1 MSYNSALV
9 MTLVLALAL
18 AGLGGPKM
26 TTVDVTRHGAIRGD
40 GNDDTAA
47 VLAAI
52 EQCRKSPPAT
62 LVFPKGR
69 YDFFAG
75 SNPTNK
81 GTLFP
86 IADIEG
92 LTVDGRGSE
101 FMMHGDTGVFWF
113 GNCKNVSVRNL
124 TIDCDRPPF
133 SLGRVIA
140 AEGNH
145 FDVEVFPEYPVKGGE
160 PVGAFMDYDPET
172 RLPIRHGLDEYYT
185 CEKTELLREQALRVH
200 LKHEARVKPGVLVL
214 LRHQVYGPSAIVCSR
229 CSDVSIKDV
238 TIHTAPGMGFIGS
251 VCTNITIDRLRVV
264 PRSGS
269 GHIMSATA
277 DATHFGGC
285 KGTITMRDCEYEGMG
300 DDAVN
305 IKSGLYL
312 SLKEKVDER
321 TVLAAHNLKMVDAP
335 DPGDVMEISHVDDL
349 LPYATAKV
357 KKVEVLPNDGLHRV
371 EFEGPLPA
379 ELRAGDVFGNAT
391 RTPKVRISGC
401 KVRRNRARGMLIQ
414 TRDAIVENCS
424 FRDCTG
430 PGILVLTEVV
440 HFFESIGTRDV
451 TIRNNS
457 FEHVNYGAA
466 MGPGA
471 LCAMAY
477 LKDFAYPPKPGV
489 HRNVVFEG
497 NTIRDTDN
505 SGIFVTGVDGITI
518 RKNRIEGASDSP
530 TSDTGPS
537 AIYVM
542 SSRGIRIEGNS
553 VDLAKQGKGAK
564 QCLTF
569 GPFAEQDA
577 AIVKDNKGF

>member
-1 MSYNSALV
+1 
-9 MTLVLALAL
+9 
-18 AGLGGPKM
+18 M
-26 TTVDVTRHGAIRGD
+26 TTVDVTTLGAVAGD
-40 GNDDTAA
+40 GKDDTAA

-52 EQCRKSPPAT
+52 DECRKQAPAT

-75 SNPTNK
+75 SNPANK

-86 IADIEG
+86 IADIDG
-92 LTVDGRGSE
+92 LTIDGKGSE
-101 FMMHGDTGVFWF
+101 FMMHGSTGLFWF
-113 GNCKNVSVRNL
+113 GNCKNLSIRNL
-124 TIDCDRPPF
+124 TIDWDRPPF
-133 SLGRVIA
+133 SLGKVIA

-145 FDVEVFPEYPVKGGE
+145 FDVEVFPGYPVKGGE
-160 PVGAFMDYDPET
+160 PVGAFMDYDPKT
-172 RLPIRHGLDEYYT
+172 RLPIRHGLDEYNT
-185 CEKTELLREQALRVH
+185 IEKTELLREQVLRVH
-200 LKHEARVKPGVLVL
+200 QTHETRVKPGVLVL
-214 LRHQVYGPSAIVCSR
+214 LRHQVYGPSTFVCSR
-229 CSDVSIKDV
+229 CSDVAVKDV
-238 TIHTAPGMGFIGS
+238 TVHTVPGMGFIGS
-251 VCTNITIDRLRVV
+251 VCTNITLERFKVV
-264 PRSGS
+264 PRPGS

-312 SLKEKVDER
+312 SLKQKVDDH
-321 TVLAAHNLKMVDAP
+321 TVLAAHNLKMVDSP
-335 DPGDVMEISHVDDL
+335 DPGDVMEVSHVDDL
-349 LPYATAKV
+349 LPYATVRV
-357 KKVEVLPNDGLHRV
+357 KKVEVLPNDGLQKV
-371 EFEGPLPA
+371 EFEEPLPT
-379 ELRAGDVFGNAT
+379 ELREGDVFGNAT

-424 FRDCTG
+424 FKDCTG

-440 HFFESIGTRDV
+440 YFFESIGTRDV
-451 TIRNNS
+451 TIRNNT

-489 HRNVVFEG
+489 HRNVTFEG
-497 NTIRDTDN
+497 NTVRDTDN
-505 SGIFVTGVDGITI
+505 SGIFVTGTEGITI
-518 RKNRIEGASDSP
+518 SGNRIEGACDQP
-530 TSDTGPS
+530 TSDTGAS

-542 SSRGIRIEGNS
+542 SSRGIRIEGS
-553 VDLAKQGKGAK
+553 TVEPSKQGKGLK
-564 QCLTF
+564 QPLTF
-569 GPFAEQDA
+569 GPGADRA
-577 AIVKDNKGF
+577 HAVVVNNKGL